1 MKFAFVARY
10 RPVWPTRMM
19 CRLLEVSASGF
30 YEWLERPQSARA
42 LANARLLVRIRE
54 SFALSDQTYGS
65 PRVWKDMVVAGESCS
80 ENRVA
85 RLMRVAHLSAQP
97 KPRRAARKDG

>member
-10 RPVWPTRMM
+10 RPVWPTRVM

-30 YEWLERPQSARA
+30 YEWLDRPQSARS

-65 PRVWKDMVVAGESCS
+65 PRVWKDTSS
-80 ENRVA
+80 RRVGNS
-85 RLMRVAHLSAQP
+85 RSLIQYGMSLDGGRVSNEV
-97 KPRRAARKDG
+97 